1 VLRCV
6 YQQRSK
12 QNGLLFWQANLVRY
26 RHFGCIGRRVAW
38 RSLSSVGLM
47 TPTERIQLISEL
59 RRSFPAHKRLQ
70 EALAD
75 YEALAIEANKPAK
88 AVTSRAVYMRE
99 HRKRE
104 REMIREAREHRNAT
118 SQGAK
123 H

>member
-1 VLRCV
+1 
-6 YQQRSK
+6 
-12 QNGLLFWQANLVRY
+12 
-26 RHFGCIGRRVAW
+26 
-38 RSLSSVGLM
+38 M

-75 YEALAIEANKPAK
+75 YEALAIEAGRAKPAK

-104 REMIREAREHRNAT
+104 REMIREAREHRNAA
-118 SQGAK
+118 SQGEK

>member
-1 VLRCV
+1 
-6 YQQRSK
+6 
-12 QNGLLFWQANLVRY
+12 
-26 RHFGCIGRRVAW
+26 
-38 RSLSSVGLM
+38 M

-75 YEALAIEANKPAK
+75 YETLAIEANRAKPK
-88 AVTSRAVYMRE
+88 PTTSRAVYMRE
-99 HRKRE
+99 HRKKE

-118 SQGAK
+118 SQGAD